1 MVMMK
6 PPGEQDNRSGAVR
19 ACLPIAISKL
29 LPLPVH
35 PRQVAAAPVDYYRA
49 MASWSPGTQIGSYEI
64 LDVLGHGGMGKVFR
78 VRHLITNRIEALKV
92 IASSGGTSEEMLER
106 FHREIRSLATL
117 HHPNIAGLHTAFHHQ
132 EQLVMVME
140 YVQGTD
146 LGISLKSGITLEQS
160 LDFARQILRALEYAH
175 SQGII
180 HRDIK
185 PSNVMVTA
193 AHQIKL
199 LDFGL
204 ALSGQETRLTQAG
217 SLVGS
222 MHYVSPEQIS
232 GEPADVRSD
241 LYAVGITLYELT
253 TGRLPIEG
261 TTHAQII
268 ANHLQYRPTPP
279 ARLNPKIP
287 EGVSAA
293 VMKALAKDKE
303 QRWQSASAF
312 LQALDATQLG
322 SASDLVVTT
331 IGPEALSAE
340 IAAQTSANPAAAG
353 TRPSNPEGSRAA
365 LKPEALQEIATQLA
379 SHVGPIASVLVRRAS
394 SNAHDLRE
402 LCELVAKEIDSS
414 DARQKFLRSV
424 QTHLRASGQY

>member
-1 MVMMK
+1 
-6 PPGEQDNRSGAVR
+6 
-19 ACLPIAISKL
+19 
-29 LPLPVH
+29 
-35 PRQVAAAPVDYYRA
+35 

-92 IASSGGTSEEMLER
+92 IASAGAASGEMLER
-106 FHREIRSLATL
+106 FQREIRALATL

-140 YVQGTD
+140 YVQGAD
-146 LGISLKSGITLEQS
+146 LGISLKAGITLEKS
-160 LDFARQILRALEYAH
+160 LDFGRQILRALEYAH
-175 SQGII
+175 SQGIV

-185 PSNVMVTA
+185 PSNIMVTEDQ
-193 AHQIKL
+193 QIKL

-204 ALSGQETRLTQAG
+204 ALTGQDTRLTQAG

-232 GEPADVRSD
+232 GQPADVRSD

-268 ANHLQYRPTPP
+268 ANHLQHVPTPP
-279 ARLNPKIP
+279 ARLNAKIP
-287 EGVSAA
+287 EGVSTA
-293 VMKALAKDKE
+293 VMKALAKEKE

-312 LQALDATQLG
+312 LQALEAAHLG
-322 SASDLVVTT
+322 SAADLVVTT
-331 IGPEALSAE
+331 IGPAGFSAE
-340 IAAQTSANPAAAG
+340 IPAQTPVNAAAAG
-353 TRPSNPEGSRAA
+353 MRSSHPEAGRAA
-365 LKPEALQEIATQLA
+365 LKPEALNEIATQLA

-394 SNAHDLRE
+394 SSAHDLRE
-402 LCELVAKEIDSS
+402 LCDLVAKEIDSS
-414 DARQKFLRSV
+414 DARQKFLHSV
-424 QTHLRASGQY
+424 QAHLRASGQY

>member
-1 MVMMK
+1 
-6 PPGEQDNRSGAVR
+6 
-19 ACLPIAISKL
+19 
-29 LPLPVH
+29 
-35 PRQVAAAPVDYYRA
+35 
-49 MASWSPGTQIGSYEI
+49 MASWCPGTQIGSYEI

-92 IASSGGTSEEMLER
+92 IASAGGTTEGMLER
-106 FHREIRSLATL
+106 FQREIRALATL
-117 HHPNIAGLHTAFHHQ
+117 RHPNIAGLHTAFHHQ
-132 EQLVMVME
+132 DQLVMVME
-140 YVQGTD
+140 YVEGVD
-146 LGISLKSGITLEQS
+146 LGTRLKSGITLDQS
-160 LDFARQILRALEYAH
+160 LDVARQILQALDYAH
-175 SQGII
+175 CHGIV

-185 PSNVMVTA
+185 PSNVMVTPD
-193 AHQIKL
+193 HQIKL

-204 ALSGQETRLTQAG
+204 ALSGPDTRLTQAG

-268 ANHLQYRPTPP
+268 ANHLQHLPTPP
-279 ARLNPKIP
+279 ARLNTKIP
-287 EGVSAA
+287 ESVSAA

-312 LQALDATQLG
+312 LQALDAAQLG
-322 SASDLVVTT
+322 SAADLVVTT
-331 IGPEALSAE
+331 TVAE
-340 IAAQTSANPAAAG
+340 TFSPATPAHTPAKPASTS
-353 TRPSNPEGSRAA
+353 TRPSNPEASRGA
-365 LKPEALQEIATQLA
+365 LKPEALNEIATHLA

-394 SNAHDLRE
+394 SGAHDLRE
-402 LCELVAKEIDSS
+402 VCDLVAKEIDSP
-414 DARQKFLRSV
+414 DAREKFMRWV
-424 QTHLRASGQY
+424 QAHLRASGQY

>member
-1 MVMMK
+1 
-6 PPGEQDNRSGAVR
+6 
-19 ACLPIAISKL
+19 
-29 LPLPVH
+29 
-35 PRQVAAAPVDYYRA
+35 
-49 MASWSPGTQIGSYEI
+49 MASWCPGTQIGSYEI

-92 IASSGGTSEEMLER
+92 IASAGGTTEGMLER
-106 FHREIRSLATL
+106 FQREIRALATL
-117 HHPNIAGLHTAFHHQ
+117 RHPNIAGLHTAFHHQ
-132 EQLVMVME
+132 DQLVMVME
-140 YVQGTD
+140 YVEGVD
-146 LGISLKSGITLEQS
+146 LGTRLKSGITLDQS
-160 LDFARQILRALEYAH
+160 LDVARQILQALDYAH
-175 SQGII
+175 CHGIV

-185 PSNVMVTA
+185 PSNVMVTPD
-193 AHQIKL
+193 HQIKL

-204 ALSGQETRLTQAG
+204 ALSGPDTRLTQAG

-268 ANHLQYRPTPP
+268 ANHLQHLPTPP
-279 ARLNPKIP
+279 ARLNTKIP
-287 EGVSAA
+287 ESVSAA

-312 LQALDATQLG
+312 LQALDAAQLG
-322 SASDLVVTT
+322 SAADLVVTT
-331 IGPEALSAE
+331 TVAE
-340 IAAQTSANPAAAG
+340 TFSPAIPAHTPAKPAATG
-353 TRPSNPEGSRAA
+353 TRPSNPEASRGA
-365 LKPEALQEIATQLA
+365 LKPEALNEIATHLA

-394 SNAHDLRE
+394 SGAHDLRE
-402 LCELVAKEIDSS
+402 VCDLVAKEIDSP
-414 DARQKFLRSV
+414 DAREKFMRWV
-424 QTHLRASGQY
+424 QAHLRASGQY